1 MLVVTE
7 LTLFFEDDKQEQA
20 AGLTLTIMLVMY
32 TMYQSISDE
41 MAKTAYLKM
50 IDFWLIFCLLVPF
63 FTFLIEA
70 SWAINQ
76 FGAKPGKNRKNF
88 DGRCWTKIL
97 SRAYIKYLV
106 PGITIAFVTAYF
118 TAAISIR
125 STA

>member
-76 FGAKPGKNRKNF
+76 FGAKPGRKKVS
-88 DGRCWTKIL
+88 G
-97 SRAYIKYLV
+97 
-106 PGITIAFVTAYF
+106 
-118 TAAISIR
+118 
-125 STA
+125 